1 MCRAIGLDTF
11 AKLLRTS
18 LVIVVTVLIFLL
30 NPWFVEAQQLPSPPP
45 YQQLRYEEDYSYLRD
60 PTRRTDLWD
69 IIKYV
74 PFNNKGDWYLS
85 VGGEVRERYEYFDNF
100 NWGQGPQ
107 DKNGYLLQRYMLHID
122 LHLGPNLRFF
132 AQLKSGLED
141 ERNGGPRPPD
151 KDVLDVNQAFLDVST
166 GVGNIG
172 SLTLRAGRQE
182 MTYGSSRLVSVRESP
197 NVRQSFDGVRL
208 TLDARA
214 WRVDGFVTRPV
225 ETNTGIFDDE
235 PDPKRLF
242 WGFYGVAPLPV
253 LPGGKVDLYFF
264 SLDRKQAHFNQGTAD
279 EQRQSVGTRLWGQI
293 ESWDYNFE
301 FVFQWGK
308 FGRGDIRAWTA
319 ASDTGYTFQK
329 LPFRPRIGLKADIA
343 SGDRDPKDRNLQ
355 TFNALFP
362 KGAYF
367 NETDLIGP
375 ANFIDLHPSL
385 LLHVTERISFNV
397 DWDFFWRQNLN
408 DGIYGVAVN
417 LVRSG
422 LTSHAR
428 YIRSALSSGAEWRI
442 DRHITLAGAYT
453 YFFAGP
459 FLRESGPGK
468 DVNYFSVWG
477 TYKF

>member
-1 MCRAIGLDTF
+1 
-11 AKLLRTS
+11 
-18 LVIVVTVLIFLL
+18 
-30 NPWFVEAQQLPSPPP
+30 
-45 YQQLRYEEDYSYLRD
+45 
-60 PTRRTDLWD
+60 
-69 IIKYV
+69 
-74 PFNNKGDWYLS
+74 
-85 VGGEVRERYEYFDNF
+85 
-100 NWGQGPQ
+100 
-107 DKNGYLLQRYMLHID
+107 MLHTD

-132 AQLKSGLED
+132 GQLKSGLED
-141 ERNGGPRPPD
+141 GRKGGPRPPD
-151 KDVLDVNQAFLDVST
+151 EDKLDVHQAFLDVST
-166 GVGNIG
+166 EVGSIG
-172 SLTLRAGRQE
+172 SFTLRAGRQE
-182 MTYGSSRLVSVRESP
+182 MTYGSSRLVSFREGP
-197 NVRQSFDGVRL
+197 NVRQSFDGLRL
-208 TLDARA
+208 TLDAHA

-225 ETNTGIFDDE
+225 ETNTGIFDDK

-242 WGFYGVAPLPV
+242 WGFYGVAPLPI
-253 LPGGKVDLYFF
+253 LPGGNIDLYFF
-264 SLDRKQAHFNQGTAD
+264 SLDRKHAQFNQGTAD
-279 EQRQSVGTRLWGQI
+279 EQRQSVGMRLWGQMQ
-293 ESWDYNFE
+293 SWDYNFE

-343 SGDRDPKDRNLQ
+343 SGDRDPKDRDLQ

-375 ANFIDLHPSL
+375 ANFADLHPSL
-385 LLHVTERISFNV
+385 YLHVTERISFDV
-397 DWDFFWRQNLN
+397 DWDFFWRQSLD

-428 YIRSALSSGAEWRI
+428 YIGSALSSEAEWRV
-442 DRHITLAGAYT
+442 DRHITLTGAYT
-453 YFFAGP
+453 HFFAGP